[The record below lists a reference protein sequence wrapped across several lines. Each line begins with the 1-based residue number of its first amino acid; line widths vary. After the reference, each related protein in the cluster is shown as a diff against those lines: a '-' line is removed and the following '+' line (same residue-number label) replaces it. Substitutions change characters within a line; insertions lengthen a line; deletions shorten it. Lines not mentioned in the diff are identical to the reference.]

1 LTQAL
6 QERKK
11 SRLSKTEKGENI
23 MAENDY
29 LTKEDMRSALMK
41 GMPVLIFVAI
51 LVGFLILH
59 PWIQI
64 GAGERGVVLNF
75 GAVQENVLGEGLHFR
90 IPIMQRIIPM
100 DVKVQKAVT
109 DAASA
114 SADLQDVTLAVAL
127 NYHILPDKANVVY
140 QTLGVQFKERIIDP
154 AIQEVMKAV
163 SARYTAEELITKR
176 PAVSEA
182 IRAALS
188 ERLLAYNIVVD
199 AFSIVTF
206 SFSRVFTE
214 AIEAKQTAEQLALK
228 AKRDLDRIKVEA
240 EQTIAAAKA
249 EAESLRLQK
258 ANISPDLIELR
269 KIEANLRAIEKW
281 NGILPQVTGAGAV
294 PFIGV
299 GGTPE
304 SRGSKGSKESRERGD
319 QSSGSVAK

>member
-1 LTQAL
+1 
-6 QERKK
+6 
-11 SRLSKTEKGENI
+11 
-23 MAENDY
+23 MADSEY
-29 LTKEDMRSALMK
+29 ITKEDMRSALMK
-41 GMPVLIFVAI
+41 TRPALIVVAVLVSVLF
-51 LVGFLILH
+51 LH

-75 GAVQENVLGEGLHFR
+75 GAVQDEVLGEGLHFR
-90 IPIMQRIIPM
+90 IPIMQTIIPM

-140 QTLGVQFKERIIDP
+140 QNLGIQFKERIIDP

-228 AKRDLDRIKVEA
+228 AKRDLDRIRVEA
-240 EQTIAAAKA
+240 EQKIAAAKA

-299 GGTPE
+299 GGAQE
-304 SRGSKGSKESRERGD
+304 NRARQGKDG
-319 QSSGSVAK
+319 